1 MKALIWYG
9 AMAVVVTMAG
19 QNEIHNGSSSSS
31 SYIQTSKLVA
41 RKVKSSEGKEIG
53 VIKDVVIDSS
63 NGCMAYTVL
72 STGGGRTGVISG
84 GGRIVAVPWA
94 VYSPM
99 SDLSVLMVNVDRDKI
114 YNAPAFD
121 YTRMDEYAR
130 PDYMNNV
137 YSYYGVSSGPRT
149 AVSASSGAKAGT
161 DVTGTAV
168 ATASPGEVASPAAPP
183 AGTGSPNKKPSARA
197 HASSAASPYGASS
210 AKSSP
215 KTIPSGIGTRPP
227 MGRGETES
235 PRTTE
240 EFPSVSTTSPSEN
253 KKSRRKAIEDT
264 STRTPSATPQSAEA
278 QD

>member
-1 MKALIWYG
+1 
-9 AMAVVVTMAG
+9 
-19 QNEIHNGSSSSS
+19 
-31 SYIQTSKLVA
+31 
-41 RKVKSSEGKEIG
+41 
-53 VIKDVVIDSS
+53 
-63 NGCMAYTVL
+63 
-72 STGGGRTGVISG
+72 
-84 GGRIVAVPWA
+84 
-94 VYSPM
+94 
-99 SDLSVLMVNVDRDKI
+99 
-114 YNAPAFD
+114 
-121 YTRMDEYAR
+121 
-130 PDYMNNV
+130 MNNV

-149 AVSASSGAKAGT
+149 AVSASSGPKAGT

-168 ATASPGEVASPAAPP
+168 AIASPGEVASPAAPP
-183 AGTGSPNKKPSARA
+183 AGTG
-197 HASSAASPYGASS
+197 
-210 AKSSP
+210 SP